1 MTHNNLQQ
9 SLPLFFFLSICLFL
23 TTQQLYQR
31 TCFPWAIWIFSIK
44 QKGWVTIQQTAGSLK
59 LPLWL
64 PGHQRSSQMKNCIQN
79 VSPVLRLS
87 KWRWDICIWIQNVV
101 KFFLVFLIQPFS
113 VCQPLAII
121 NLWEIIVPLPL
132 GFQAQ
137 LVAVV
142 LYVRLLLQSLVH
154 LKGKK
159 MFQGWWWAGYLQRI
173 LSARVWCAAC
183 VISLYHTVP
192 SASSEELQV
201 NRVAAFLWL
210 GRWLNN
216 FSLKNRV
223 PLQQWLRDTHWG
235 KTLVVSANW
244 RDPTPRVLQ
253 GATGATHPSKLCW
266 GTETS
271 PLTTQNLK

>member
-1 MTHNNLQQ
+1 
-9 SLPLFFFLSICLFL
+9 
-23 TTQQLYQR
+23 
-31 TCFPWAIWIFSIK
+31 
-44 QKGWVTIQQTAGSLK
+44 
-59 LPLWL
+59 
-64 PGHQRSSQMKNCIQN
+64 MKNCIQN

-101 KFFLVFLIQPFS
+101 KFFLVFLIHPFS

-244 RDPTPRVLQ
+244 RDPTPRVLR

-271 PLTTQNLK
+271 PLTTQNLKWVTTDGWGRIPVKLYQMFLLFILFLTDLLWAPVREGPWKRRCLVCPGTA